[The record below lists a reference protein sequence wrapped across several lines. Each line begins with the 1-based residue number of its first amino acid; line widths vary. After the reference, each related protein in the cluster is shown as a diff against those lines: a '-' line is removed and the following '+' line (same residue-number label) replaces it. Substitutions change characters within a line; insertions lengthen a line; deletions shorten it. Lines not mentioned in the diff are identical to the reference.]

1 MKDEVKI
8 YNLQSCIFEHCYNL
22 EEYIRA
28 MKKCGFT
35 EEDMVE
41 EAKENDWD
49 VLGVR
54 TIFWE

>member
-1 MKDEVKI
+1 MKDKVKI
-8 YNLQSCIFEHCYNL
+8 CNLQSWIFEHCYNL

-35 EEDMVE
+35 EEEMVE

-49 VLGVR
+49 VLGVH

>member
-1 MKDEVKI
+1 MKDKVKI
-8 YNLQSCIFEHCYNL
+8 YNLQSWIFEHCYNL

-35 EEDMVE
+35 EEEMVK

>member
-1 MKDEVKI
+1 MTNETKI
-8 YNLQSCIFEHCYNL
+8 YNLQSWIFEHCYNL

-35 EEDMVE
+35 EEEMVA

-49 VLGVR
+49 VLGVQ
-54 TIFWE
+54 TIF

>member
-1 MKDEVKI
+1 
-8 YNLQSCIFEHCYNL
+8 
-22 EEYIRA
+22 

-35 EEDMVE
+35 EEEMVA

-49 VLGVR
+49 VLGVH